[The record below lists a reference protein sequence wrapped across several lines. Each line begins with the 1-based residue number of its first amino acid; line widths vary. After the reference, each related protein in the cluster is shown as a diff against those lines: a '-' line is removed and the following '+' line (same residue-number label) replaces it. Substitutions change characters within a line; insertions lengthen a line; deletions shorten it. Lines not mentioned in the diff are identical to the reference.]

1 MIKEQIIFK
10 CIVGSKLYG
19 TNNENSDTDIKGVFL
34 PDLNDLILGKA
45 PKHYTF
51 SSGSKHDRNDKDDVD
66 ETYYSLQYFLELAAK
81 GDTNAIDLLFAYTN
95 KNVVL
100 QSSPIWEDLI
110 KNIDKIITK
119 NVNAY
124 VSYCKH
130 QAFKYSVKGE
140 KLNNFSM
147 FEQFCEKYIKFNDG
161 LATLKEAIEQEFCL
175 PHYPDFIN
183 NIIKN
188 INVKEKMVFYDG
200 ARFNF
205 GDHCYII
212 VAENK
217 EAFIQISDVKFQ
229 LLDTVKTALY
239 KVKKVI
245 GSYGKRA
252 ENAAAQNG
260 ADYKAI
266 SHCVRVLT
274 QVEEL
279 LLDNKITFPLKNADF
294 IKSIKFNETD
304 MTYEQIMEYIEKKI
318 NRIEN
323 ALLPKSDLRDKADYK
338 WIEQFILNIYEER
351 N

>member
-19 TNNENSDTDIKGVFL
+19 TDNENSDTDIKGVFL
-34 PDLNDLILGKA
+34 PDINDLILGKA
-45 PKHYTF
+45 PKHYNF
-51 SSGSKHDRNDKDDVD
+51 SSGSEHDKNSKDDID

-95 KNVVL
+95 NNQVL
-100 QSSPIWEDLI
+100 IETPIWRELT

-124 VSYCKH
+124 VGYCKH
-130 QAFKYSVKGE
+130 QAFKYSIKGE
-140 KLNNFSM
+140 KLNNFLQ
-147 FEQFCEKYIKFNDG
+147 FEKFCEKIIEEEQKD
-161 LATLKEAIEQEFCL
+161 LTLREAFILEFL
-175 PHYPDFIN
+175 HGFPNYLDNIIN
-183 NIIKN
+183 NSK
-188 INVKEKMVFYDG
+188 KEKLMFYDG

-212 VAENK
+212 VADNK
-217 EAFIQISDVKFQ
+217 EVFLQISDVKFQ
-229 LLDTVKTALY
+229 LLDTIKTALY

-260 ADYKAI
+260 TDYKAI
-266 SHCVRVLT
+266 SHCIRVLT

-294 IKSIKFNETD
+294 IKSIKFNQTD
-304 MTYEQIMEYIEKKI
+304 MTYDQIMEFIEKKI
-318 NRIEN
+318 CRIEN
-323 ALLPKSDLRDKADYK
+323 GLLPKTTLRDKADYK
-338 WIEQFILNIYEER
+338 WIEQFILNIYKIED